1 MVLRE
6 FIVGW
11 LRRARF
17 GVADKGR
24 INHTH
29 KKLLRCGARVTRAE
43 NCLAATSRQETR
55 HARSRVLTV
64 DKSRERWALDYA
76 TDYDRVPICA
86 RKQTAR
92 AKYRCIKHVEWFN
105 YVV

>member
-1 MVLRE
+1 M
-6 FIVGW
+6 
-11 LRRARF
+11 
-17 GVADKGR
+17 
-24 INHTH
+24 
-29 KKLLRCGARVTRAE
+29 RAE

-86 RKQTAR
+86 RKQTVR
-92 AKYRCIKHVEWFN
+92 AQISLHKTCRMVQLRSLDKVDYLFGFWL
-105 YVV
+105 